1 MSDRRHH
8 WLTRLYPSSWRRRYG
23 DEMDELLSEGCSWED
38 ALDIAK
44 AASIERLFYSQKAG
58 VETMQTFPGGIA
70 VLARKPSAIAPI
82 VMSLSALVVVLVAI
96 AVAGTKPQ
104 PDEGAA
110 AHIWQLLMAGQLPIL
125 GWFMLHWL
133 RRDFKAGLAVVAM
146 QTAAIIAALL
156 PVWMLGL

>member
-8 WLTRLYPSSWRRRYG
+8 WLTGLYPASWRRRYG
-23 DEMDELLSEGCSWED
+23 DEMDELLRQGCSWKD

-44 AASIERLFYSQKAG
+44 AASIERLFYSQKVRG
-58 VETMQTFPGGIA
+58 KTMRTSPGGIA
-70 VLARKPSAIAPI
+70 ILARKPSAIAPI

-96 AVAGTKPQ
+96 AIAGTKPQ

-125 GWFMLHWL
+125 GWFVLHWL
-133 RRDFKAGLAVVAM
+133 RRDFKAGLVVLGI
-146 QTAAIIAALL
+146 QTAAMLAALL